1 MQNSWD
7 HKREHFKTPE
17 NRQPDPEKT
26 EVSKRLKK
34 RTEISN
40 KLMDETSIDRDVY

>member
-26 EVSKRLKK
+26 EVKIRLKK

-40 KLMDETSIDRDVY
+40 KLTDKMSIDRDVY